1 MLPEPKAKLTF
12 NQCEAEPFM
21 FLNLIVT
28 QVALETHKELTEIQ
42 SSTWTA
48 PELPE
53 SNWLDYTRH
62 TLLF

>member
-1 MLPEPKAKLTF
+1 
-12 NQCEAEPFM
+12 M

-42 SSTWTA
+42 SSIRTG

-53 SNWLDYTRH
+53 SNSLDYTQH
-62 TLLF
+62 TLLFWYKSI